1 MTLPKHADAAPS
13 PVLPGT
19 LDLLVLKAISLGQE
33 HGYGLL
39 LRIQAVSRG
48 ALSVEQGALYPAL
61 ARLEHQG
68 FIASEWGVSD
78 NKRRAK
84 FYSLTALGH
93 AAFERNLSD
102 WRRMVEAMDRLLGS
116 AALGAQA

>member
-1 MTLPKHADAAPS
+1 MHSTDRPQDAPS

-19 LDLLVLKAISLGQE
+19 LDMLVLKAVSLGEE

-39 LRIQAVSRG
+39 LRIQAVSQG
-48 ALSVEQGALYPAL
+48 ALVIEQGALYPAL

-68 FIASEWGVSD
+68 FIESTWGLSD

-84 FYSLTALGH
+84 FYALTAIGRAQL
-93 AAFERNLSD
+93 ARNVSD
-102 WRRMVEAMDRLLGS
+102 WRRLVEGMERLLGGTTPE
-116 AALGAQA
+116 LGA

>member
-1 MTLPKHADAAPS
+1 MHSSVRPQDGPS

-19 LDLLVLKAISLGQE
+19 LDMLVLKAVSLGQE

-39 LRIQAVSRG
+39 LRIQSVSRG
-48 ALSVEQGALYPAL
+48 ALMIEQGALYPAL

-68 FIASEWGVSD
+68 FIESTWGLSE

-84 FYSLTALGH
+84 FYQLTVAGR
-93 AAFERNLSD
+93 AQFERNLSD
-102 WRRMVEAMDRLLGS
+102 WRRMVEAMERLLGS
-116 AALGAQA
+116 VLPEGGA